1 MRELTLKI
9 FFYLSIALTFFSFIL
24 AIYAQDVMFAGIGIL
39 LAIAAV
45 LLGLESKQF
54 SANPF
59 RK

>member
-1 MRELTLKI
+1 MKELTLKI
-9 FFYLSIALTFFSFIL
+9 FFYLFIVFTLCSFIL
-24 AIYAQDVMFAGIGIL
+24 AIYAQDLMFVGIGIL

-54 SANPF
+54 LANPF

>member
-1 MRELTLKI
+1 MKELTLKI
-9 FFYLSIALTFFSFIL
+9 FFYLSIALTFCSFIL
-24 AIYAQDVMFAGIGIL
+24 AVYTQDLMFAGIGVL

-54 SANPF
+54 LANPF

>member
-1 MRELTLKI
+1 MRELALKI
-9 FFYLSIALTFFSFIL
+9 FFYLSIGLTFCSFIA
-24 AIYAQDVMFAGIGIL
+24 AIYAQDLLFAGIGIL

>member
-1 MRELTLKI
+1 MKELALKI
-9 FFYLSIALTFFSFIL
+9 FFYLSIVFTLCSFIL
-24 AIYAQDVMFAGIGIL
+24 AIYAQDLMFVGIGVL
-39 LAIAAV
+39 LAIAAI